1 MNLKNKLLIYLK
13 VNYIL
18 CVIRL
23 MTAFNTNTG
32 VSQSVSFLT
41 QLTLFEAATVRE
53 REFFLAQF
61 CSILASEQTCIFFLK
76 QKLFLVTLNLL
87 LRKVYFFFQILNYYG
102 SFKFKLDGKWLDFKF
117 ELLIFQECEGIKLYL
132 WKNEKWI
139 FGGFLVG

>member
-23 MTAFNTNTG
+23 MTAFNANTG

-41 QLTLFEAATVRE
+41 QLNLFEAATVRE

-61 CSILASEQTCIFFLK
+61 CSIQASEQTCIFFLK
-76 QKLFLVTLNLL
+76 QKLILVTLNLL
-87 LRKVYFFFQILNYYG
+87 LRKVYFFFQISYSILLL
-102 SFKFKLDGKWLDFKF
+102 SKPPILLQCLKKVDGKFS
-117 ELLIFQECEGIKLYL
+117 Q
-132 WKNEKWI
+132 
-139 FGGFLVG
+139 FLCSKRSVENPFFLHFNF